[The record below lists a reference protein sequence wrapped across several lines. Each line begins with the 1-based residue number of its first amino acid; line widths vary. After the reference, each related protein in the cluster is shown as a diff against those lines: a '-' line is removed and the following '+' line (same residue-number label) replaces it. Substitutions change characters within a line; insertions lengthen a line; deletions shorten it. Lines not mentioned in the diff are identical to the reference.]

1 MDAIKP
7 KATHRHFQQ
16 PAQSFFLSSLD
27 PLSILANFA
36 DMLFPAVAA
45 LLASLLFTQS
55 AIASLTPTDVIT
67 NIKIVTTVSNNL
79 NIYLGDL
86 TVNSDSGTVETFATA
101 SSVNPLMIRALTGLQ
116 RLEQDSK
123 TIISDLTTDA
133 TAQDAT
139 PHILIRKLSLS
150 WAPWTT

>member
-1 MDAIKP
+1 
-7 KATHRHFQQ
+7 
-16 PAQSFFLSSLD
+16 
-27 PLSILANFA
+27 
-36 DMLFPAVAA
+36 MLFPAVAA

-79 NIYLGDL
+79 TIYLGDL
-86 TVNSDSGTVETFATA
+86 TVNSDSGTVETFATV
-101 SSVNPLMIRALTGLQ
+101 SSVNPLMIRALSGLQ

-139 PHILIRKLSLS
+139 PPYPYTEAEPIVGALDDVSYDTHALSLRLS
-150 WAPWTT
+150 